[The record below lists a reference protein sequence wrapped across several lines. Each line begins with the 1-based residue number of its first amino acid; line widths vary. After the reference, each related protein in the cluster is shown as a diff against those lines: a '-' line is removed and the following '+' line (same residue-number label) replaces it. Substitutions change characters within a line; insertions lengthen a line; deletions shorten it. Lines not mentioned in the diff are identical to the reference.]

1 MIDLTYF
8 IDVESIYFLL
18 IEIVKQLGENEDCK
32 NILLDMCDSLFTST
46 MSTHLK
52 ARMYFYF

>member
-1 MIDLTYF
+1 MLF
-8 IDVESIYFLL
+8 VDVESVYFLL

-46 MSTHLK
+46 MPTHLK
-52 ARMYFYF
+52 ARMYFFIFVF